1 MKKIIISIVL
11 LASFISNAQIH
22 NASGNIKTKSSI
34 EFTDEDY
41 IGFWSSEG
49 TSHIV
54 IWKDCNNN
62 MQMAEFS
69 ATSGVPFDI
78 VSLNFNK
85 TNLFVKTNFKETNW
99 TTESEFVFVDKSTLI
114 CTVSGDGNAPLTYK
128 KIR

>member
-1 MKKIIISIVL
+1 MKKVIILIVL
-11 LASFISNAQIH
+11 LTSFISNAQIH
-22 NASGNIKTKSSI
+22 NASGSIKTKSTI
-34 EFTDEDY
+34 EFTNEDY

-69 ATSGVPFDI
+69 STSGAPLDI

-85 TNLFVKTNFKETNW
+85 TNLYVKKIFKETNW
-99 TTESEFVFVDKSTLI
+99 TTASEYVFLDKLTLT
-114 CTVSGDGNAPLTYK
+114 CTAYGDENATLTYK

>member
-1 MKKIIISIVL
+1 MKKIIILIIL

-22 NASGNIKTKSSI
+22 NASGNIKTKSTI

-69 ATSGVPFDI
+69 ATSGMPLDI

-85 TNLFVKTNFKETNW
+85 TNLFVKTNFKETNF
-99 TTESEFVFVDKSTLI
+99 TTESEFVFVDKSTII

>member
-1 MKKIIISIVL
+1 MKKLIILIVL

-22 NASGNIKTKSSI
+22 NASGNIKTKSAI
-34 EFTDEDY
+34 EFTNEDY

-62 MQMAEFS
+62 MQLAEFS
-69 ATSGVPFDI
+69 ATSGVPLDI

-85 TNLFVKTNFKETNW
+85 TNLFVKTNFKETNF

>member
-1 MKKIIISIVL
+1 MKKVILFTVL
-11 LASFISNAQIH
+11 LASFLSMAQIH
-22 NASGNIKTKSSI
+22 NVSGNIKTKSAI
-34 EFTDEDY
+34 EFTNEDY
-41 IGFWSSEG
+41 IGYWSCEG
-49 TSHIV
+49 TSHVV
-54 IWKDCNNN
+54 IWKDCNGN

-69 ATSGVPFDI
+69 ATSGVPLDI

-114 CTVSGDGNAPLTYK
+114 CTVSGDWNSPLTYK

>member
-1 MKKIIISIVL
+1 MKKIIVSIVL

-22 NASGNIKTKSSI
+22 NASGNIKTKSAI
-34 EFTDEDY
+34 EFTNEDY

-99 TTESEFVFVDKSTLI
+99 TTESEFIFVDKSTLI